1 MLELYKT
8 PLEAIPLPQLN
19 FYEHLVFDR
28 LSKSI
33 ILLEGERYDTT
44 ILQKVGDFLIVEHYF
59 SKNKGNESSI
69 LNVVSQDLE
78 SIFEKGDDQKRI
90 EKLQK
95 MSVRWKKEKNT
106 VMESM
111 KDFESKYPQ
120 ICASIL
126 SSEDV

>member
-59 SKNKGNESSI
+59 SKTMAMNR
-69 LNVVSQDLE
+69 V
-78 SIFEKGDDQKRI
+78 F
-90 EKLQK
+90 
-95 MSVRWKKEKNT
+95 
-106 VMESM
+106 
-111 KDFESKYPQ
+111 
-120 ICASIL
+120 
-126 SSEDV
+126 